1 MKDKKAYRPPSVIDL
16 RPKWIADHLSRGKAF
31 RRLTDAEQRAV
42 VGSLSQI
49 IDYWINAADKEAV
62 PDELLDA
69 VDFPAFVSDLVR
81 GVFQAIADASIEQM
95 EAYADLLESVTQ
107 SVDQFREGNATDDQA
122 IDYLTTTF
130 PDVFARANN
139 KGHTVEKRRGA
150 TEDRWALAL
159 TVLGLPDATHMLK
172 TDTLSDRLVQAT
184 RRHLVRERQQL
195 LATMVLIGIQRI
207 VDPDE
212 RYRPKLKLRLRYRRR
227 KKSRSRS

>member
-1 MKDKKAYRPPSVIDL
+1 MKDKKAYSPPGDINP
-16 RPKWIADHLSRGKAF
+16 RPKWIADQLSRGKAF
-31 RRLTDAEQRAV
+31 RRLTEAEQRAV
-42 VGSLSQI
+42 VGSLLQI

-81 GVFQAIADASIEQM
+81 GVFQAIVDASIEQM
-95 EAYADLLESVTQ
+95 EAYADLLKSVTQ
-107 SVDQFREGNATDDQA
+107 SVDQFREDNATDDQT

-130 PDVFARANN
+130 PDVFARAKNV
-139 KGHTVEKRRGA
+139 GHTVEKRHGA

-159 TVLGLPDATHMLK
+159 TVLGLPESIHRLK

-184 RRHLVRERQQL
+184 RRHLVRERQQI

-212 RYRPKLKLRLRYRRR
+212 RYRPKFELRRRYRRR
-227 KKSRSRS
+227 KRSRSRS

>member
-1 MKDKKAYRPPSVIDL
+1 MKDKEAYSPPGDIDR

-31 RRLTDAEQRAV
+31 RRLTDAERQSV
-42 VGSLSQI
+42 VSSLSRI
-49 IDYWINAADKEAV
+49 LDYWINAADREAV

-81 GVFQAIADASIEQM
+81 GVFQAIVDASIEQM

-107 SVDQFREGNATDDQA
+107 SVDQFREDNATDDQA

-195 LATMVLIGIQRI
+195 LATMVLMGIQRI